1 MRRIVIAAAA
11 GLAVLVGGAV
21 EVSASQLPAHLRG
34 FSCQRAVRP
43 VARTVSVTAVMRP
56 VKSTKKMALR
66 FELLMRTRS
75 SGRWSGVSGGD
86 LGSWVSPPNPTL
98 GQRAGDVW
106 ILHKSVIDLA
116 APAAY
121 RYKVTFRWTGSHGKT
136 LATTSRWTAT
146 CNQRELRP
154 DLVVQSIDVQ
164 PDPGHPNR
172 NVYVATIANNG
183 ATAARSFDLQFAA
196 PGAGSQ
202 QLQNHTISLLRAHS
216 TLKGPATTFVGP
228 VCSNTAASMITADP
242 DGTVD
247 DFNRANN
254 TLSADCSSPAGQP

>member
-1 MRRIVIAAAA
+1 MRRIVITAAA

-21 EVSASQLPAHLRG
+21 EVSATQLPAHLRG

-56 VKSTKKMALR
+56 VKGTKKMALR
-66 FELLMRTRS
+66 FELLTRTRA
-75 SGRWSGVSGGD
+75 GGPWNGVSGGD
-86 LGSWVSPPNPTL
+86 LGSWVSPSNPTL
-98 GQRAGDVW
+98 GQRSGDVW

-116 APAAY
+116 APASY
-121 RYKVTFRWTGSHGKT
+121 RYKVSFRWTGAHGKT

-146 CNQRELRP
+146 CNQPELRP
-154 DLVVQSIDVQ
+154 DLQVQSIDVQ

-196 PGAGSQ
+196 PGGGPQ
-202 QLQNHTISLLRAHS
+202 QQNHTIPLLKAHS
-216 TLKGPATTFVGP
+216 TLKSQLTSFVGP
-228 VCSNTAASMITADP
+228 VCSNTAASTITADP

-254 TLSADCSSPAGQP
+254 TLTAVCSSSAGQP